1 MSCHNLGIV
10 LVPKHKV
17 KTFYLGTKVSTGSL
31 HPHIL
36 SFLFPWQTTAYP
48 WLFPWGEGVLPIIA
62 DMERLHP
69 KGVPFLG
76 FRYTKGK
83 GFHYVKGV
91 PFVNRKYTKGYHFW
105 PEMACNQDKG
115 LDHEG
120 EPSRIKLCW
129 LPSPP
134 LGLPGLLKFLSDRV
148 KYTVTNLLPKVWIQ
162 NHLMLVPMY

>member
-1 MSCHNLGIV
+1 MLQYLGIV

-17 KTFYLGTKVSTGSL
+17 KTFYLGSKVSTGSL

-48 WLFPWGEGVLPIIA
+48 LLSPVGEGVLPTMA

-76 FRYTKGK
+76 FRYMKGK

-91 PFVNRKYTKGYHFW
+91 PFVNRKYSKW
-105 PEMACNQDKG
+105 
-115 LDHEG
+115 
-120 EPSRIKLCW
+120 
-129 LPSPP
+129 
-134 LGLPGLLKFLSDRV
+134 
-148 KYTVTNLLPKVWIQ
+148 
-162 NHLMLVPMY
+162 